1 MNLRRGLIKPPKLN
15 STKDRDKDRHANWT
29 ELLFDLIFVAAISL
43 LTLNLSKNYSFTGLM
58 ESLPLFFV
66 IWWGWVGQ
74 TFYLSRFGTD
84 DLFHRILTMLQ
95 MLIVA
100 AL

>member
-1 MNLRRGLIKPPKLN
+1 M
-15 STKDRDKDRHANWT
+15 
-29 ELLFDLIFVAAISL
+29 
-43 LTLNLSKNYSFTGLM
+43 
-58 ESLPLFFV
+58 

-100 AL
+100 ALAVNVRDALGATGAEFALSYAALRFILVAEYYQWVNSYPKFRLSPIIIL